1 MSTLYVIENGARL
14 EKEYQRLAVFKEDVL
29 LQRVPLAQV
38 SEVVLIGGVSVTTP
52 ALIALLERGAS
63 LSIIRSTGKLLGRL
77 TPPSFRNI
85 PLRHQ
90 QYQCASDP
98 GFCVAISKTIVRGKL
113 RNQQTLLRRLGRTHA
128 ELRNFPLD
136 NLLIRL
142 KQVSQV
148 LDLDSLRGL
157 EGSAAR
163 FYFNAFRRA
172 LLPGWESHART
183 RRPPRDPFN
192 ALLSLGYS
200 LLTQSMMTAIEVVG
214 LDPYDGFFH
223 ADRYACPAL
232 ALDMMEEFRSV
243 IVDSIVLTVINKQ
256 IVKTDDFIK
265 NEEGTFLKPHA
276 LRRFLQQFSARIQ
289 TEVIHPVAGKPL
301 TYQKCFEVQARL
313 MRKAIEEKN
322 GDAYKP
328 FLTR

>member
-1 MSTLYVIENGARL
+1 MSSLYVIENGARL

-52 ALIALLERGAS
+52 ALIALLDRGAS

-77 TPPSFRNI
+77 TSPSFRNI

-90 QYQCASDP
+90 QYRCADDP
-98 GFCVAISKTIVRGKL
+98 DFCVAISKAVVRGKL
-113 RNQQTLLRRLGRTHA
+113 CNEQTLLRRLCRTHT
-128 ELRNFPLD
+128 EMRNIPLD
-136 NLLIRL
+136 YIPLRL
-142 KQVSQV
+142 KQVNQV
-148 LDLDSLRGL
+148 VDLDSLRGL

-163 FYFNAFRRA
+163 FYFDVFRRA
-172 LLPGWESHART
+172 LLPGWESHARS
-183 RRPPRDPFN
+183 RRPPRDPLN

-200 LLTQSMMTAIEVVG
+200 LLTQSIMTAIEVAG

-223 ADRYACPAL
+223 ADRYARPAL

-256 IVKTDDFIK
+256 IVETDDFIN
-265 NEEGTFLKPHA
+265 NEEGTILKPHA
-276 LRRFLQQFSARIQ
+276 LRHFLKQFSARIQ
-289 TEVIHPVAGKPL
+289 TEVIHPLAGKPL

-322 GDAYKP
+322 GDAYEP
-328 FLTR
+328 FLAR